1 MKYNNEQYNRKKGK
15 KEEGQN
21 RKEKE
26 KKKKKKRIS
35 NIMIEDNILTFYF
48 IIFTLIQDNKVAV
61 ASDKR
66 NMYLANEGLVVGK
79 GEER

>member
-1 MKYNNEQYNRKKGK
+1 
-15 KEEGQN
+15 
-21 RKEKE
+21 
-26 KKKKKKRIS
+26 
-35 NIMIEDNILTFYF
+35 MIEDNILTFYF